1 MSKQVVILV
10 PALNEELAIGH
21 TVKEIKQLM
30 PDSNVVVVD
39 SNSSDSTAD
48 RARAEGAVVYN
59 APRGGKG
66 LAVRCV
72 LSALTEQLNDED
84 CLAMMDGDFTY
95 PAYHLD
101 AILQT
106 LTSGADVVIGYRH
119 KREQGAMT
127 RTNVFGNKALSL
139 LASLLYG
146 YYVRDVCSGLWGFR
160 IQALKGFA
168 LTSNRFTLEA
178 DMFVNAIKTNCLIA
192 QVPITYRARLSG
204 SDAKLRVSDGIRI
217 GWFLIQQRA

>member
-1 MSKQVVILV
+1 MSKQVIVLV
-10 PALNEELAIGH
+10 PALNEEMAIGH

-30 PDSNVVVVD
+30 PHSNVVVVD
-39 SNSSDSTAD
+39 SSSSDATAD

-59 APRGGKG
+59 TPRGGKG
-66 LAVRCV
+66 LAVRC
-72 LSALTEQLNDED
+72 ALAYLTKKLDDDD

-119 KREQGAMT
+119 KRQQGAMT
-127 RTNVFGNKALSL
+127 ATNAFGNKTLSL

-160 IQALKGFA
+160 IAALKKFA
-168 LTSNRFTLEA
+168 LTSNQFTLEA
-178 DMFVNAIKTNCLIA
+178 DMFVNARKTHCRLE

-204 SDAKLRVSDGIRI
+204 SDAKLRVSDGIKI